1 MTGANLG
8 LSLTL
13 NLEQYEDMTGYGN
26 EAGVVVCTI
35 TSFLFYSLAY
45 YFQPWNEQFL
55 FSVHDTKQTLRY
67 ILTEHELSSRRKTAQ
82 ALCSRD
88 LPV

>member
-13 NLEQYEDMTGYGN
+13 NLEQYEDLAGHDD

-35 TSFLFYSLAY
+35 LLPLYSL
-45 YFQPWNEQFL
+45 FQFL
-55 FSVHDTKQTLRY
+55 VLAF
-67 ILTEHELSSRRKTAQ
+67 ICSSA
-82 ALCSRD
+82 
-88 LPV
+88 

>member
-13 NLEQYEDMTGYGN
+13 NLEQYEDLAGHDD

-35 TSFLFYSLAY
+35 LLTLTRSSSSQYWRLFVHLH
-45 YFQPWNEQFL
+45 NETYDV
-55 FSVHDTKQTLRY
+55 S
-67 ILTEHELSSRRKTAQ
+67 
-82 ALCSRD
+82 
-88 LPV
+88 